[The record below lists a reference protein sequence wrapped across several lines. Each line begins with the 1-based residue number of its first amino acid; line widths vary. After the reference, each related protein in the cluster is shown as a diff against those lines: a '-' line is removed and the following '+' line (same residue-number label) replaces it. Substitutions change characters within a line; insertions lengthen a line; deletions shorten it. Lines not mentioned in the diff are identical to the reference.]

1 LLNRASAH
9 RSTSG
14 APLVKPCYLP
24 CCLSC
29 VRILEHLLQRLQ
41 DLLRLPRR
49 PSGRRRTARPS
60 SRTVGIEWQAG
71 RCYFASEK
79 KVGAYRNQSAL
90 LVDRLLIKLQ
100 KTLKIVARLKIFP
113 IRVYKV
119 NYTSLV

>member
-14 APLVKPCYLP
+14 APLVKPCYSP

-49 PSGRRRTARPS
+49 PSGRQTSNCSAILKDCWNRVASRAVLLCIRNEGRRLPEPLS
-60 SRTVGIEWQAG
+60 SI
-71 RCYFASEK
+71 
-79 KVGAYRNQSAL
+79 
-90 LVDRLLIKLQ
+90 VDRLLIKLQ
-100 KTLKIVARLKIFP
+100 KPLKTAARLKISP
-113 IRVYKV
+113 
-119 NYTSLV
+119 